1 MGIRGIENA
10 VIRLDSVRVP
20 AENMIGAEGR
30 GLKIAL
36 TTLNTGR
43 LSIPATTVS
52 VARYALKVVREFG
65 NERIQWGKPIGKHD
79 AVAQKIAFIAGTAF
93 AIEAVAELSA
103 ALADQEQN
111 DIRLEAAMAKLWTT
125 EMAWKIVDDMI
136 QVLGGRGYE
145 TAASLKAR
153 GEKPVPA
160 EQMMRDLRV
169 SRIFEGSTEIMR
181 LFIAREAA
189 DQHMQ
194 VAGALAEMD
203 ATTGQKLEAAVKA
216 SGFYASWLPKLS
228 VGPGQLPTSYSEFG
242 RLATHLRFVE
252 RSSRRLARDMFY
264 GMVRWQAKLE
274 LRQSYLGRLVD
285 IGAELFAM
293 SASVVR
299 AQMLGTEE
307 AVELADL
314 FCRQSR
320 LRVEQ
325 LFRGLWRNQDDRN
338 YKAAQRTLEGRYRFM
353 EQGILDPVELIERSA
368 IQLEELAPER
378 GPVLTG

>member
-1 MGIRGIENA
+1 
-10 VIRLDSVRVP
+10 
-20 AENMIGAEGR
+20 MIGAEGR